1 MVTIDR
7 SKLNAEVRN
16 TPINPILEDFVL
28 KVSLAKPLCEFSFA
42 AERSVRTV
50 YDYTKD
56 PVEKSYELFKVE
68 VHQDGE
74 LLGGLFL
81 SERYVEGK
89 KEQVYGV
96 ESFRIQKERGQGDAT
111 ITKNIKVALR
121 NAKKA
126 FVSRADDELRQLIK
140 DNVTQSLG
148 QVWGQARNAV
158 TYSMDTSAEALYLAM
173 HAYSARKRGEPTCS
187 VPSMPTTVKRP
198 KEHDRECEEFVV
210 STFLKEQLDSKL
222 GYGVKVFANGSLA
235 VLNFSDMSITKYKA
249 FEALPDDIQN
259 RLAMFKVI
267 SANEPHSHLGC
278 KFTEEMFYIVAGDM
292 QLES

>member
-7 SKLNAEVRN
+7 SKLNVEVRN

-28 KVSLAKPLCEFSFA
+28 KVSLAKPLCEFSFG
-42 AERSVRTV
+42 ERSVRTV
-50 YDYTKD
+50 YNYHKE
-56 PVEKSYELFKVE
+56 PAEKTHELFKVD

-111 ITKNIKVALR
+111 LTKNIKVALR

-126 FVSRADDELRQLIK
+126 FVSRADDELRELIK
-140 DNVTQSLG
+140 NNVAENLH
-148 QVWGQARNAV
+148 QVWNQARNAV
-158 TYSMDTSAEALYLAM
+158 TYSMDMQAESLNLAM
-173 HAYSARKRGEPTCS
+173 LAYGARQKGNPTYTA
-187 VPSMPTTVKRP
+187 PSLPATIKRP
-198 KEHDRECEEFVV
+198 KEHDRECEHFVV
-210 STFLKEQLDSKL
+210 STFLKAHLDSNL
-222 GYGVKVFANGSLA
+222 GYGVKVFVNGSLA
-235 VLNFSDMSITKYKA
+235 VLNFADMSITRYKT
-249 FEALPDDIQN
+249 FVVLPEDIQSK
-259 RLAMFKVI
+259 LAMFKVI
-267 SANEPHSHLGC
+267 AACEPYAHLGC
-278 KFTEEMFYIVAGDM
+278 KFSDELFYIVAGDM

>member
-1 MVTIDR
+1 MVNIDR
-7 SKLNAEVRN
+7 SKLNVEVRN

-28 KVSLAKPLCEFSFA
+28 KVSLAKPLCEFSFC
-42 AERSVRTV
+42 ERSVRTV
-50 YDYTKD
+50 YNYHKE
-56 PVEKSYELFKVE
+56 PAEKTHELFKVE

-111 ITKNIKVALR
+111 LTKNIKVALR

-140 DNVTQSLG
+140 DNVTQNLG
-148 QVWGQARNAV
+148 QVWNQARNSV
-158 TYSMDTSAEALYLAM
+158 TYSMDTTAESLNLAM
-173 HAYSARKRGEPTCS
+173 HAYLARKRGESTCV
-187 VPSMPTTVKRP
+187 VPSMPATVKRP
-198 KEHDRECEEFVV
+198 KEHDRECEWFTV
-210 STFLKEQLDSKL
+210 STFLKEKLDSNM
-222 GYGVKVFANGSLA
+222 GYGVKVFVNGSLA
-235 VLNFSDMSITKYKA
+235 ALNFSDMSIIKYKT
-249 FEALPDDIQN
+249 FEVLPEDIQSK
-259 RLAMFKVI
+259 LAMFKVI
-267 SANEPHSHLGC
+267 AACEPYAHLGC
-278 KFTEEMFYIVAGDM
+278 KFSDELFYIVAGDM

>member
-16 TPINPILEDFVL
+16 LPINPILEDFVL
-28 KVSLAKPLCEFSFA
+28 KVSLAKPLCEFSFG
-42 AERSVRTV
+42 ERSVRTV
-50 YDYTKD
+50 YNYHKE
-56 PVEKSYELFKVE
+56 PAEKTSELFKVD

-81 SERYVEGK
+81 GERYVEGK

-111 ITKNIKVALR
+111 LTKNIKVALR

-140 DNVTQSLG
+140 DNVTQNLQ
-148 QVWGQARNAV
+148 QVWHQTRNAV
-158 TYSMDTSAEALYLAM
+158 TYSMDTSSESLNLAM
-173 HAYSARKRGEPTCS
+173 LAYLARKRGEPTCV
-187 VPSMPTTVKRP
+187 VPSMPTTVKRH
-198 KEHDRECEEFVV
+198 KEHDRDCEGLVV

-222 GYGVKVFANGSLA
+222 GYGVKVFVNGSLA
-235 VLNFSDMSITKYKA
+235 VLNFADMSITRYKT
-249 FEALPDDIQN
+249 FEALPEDIQSK
-259 RLAMFKVI
+259 LAMFKVI
-267 SANEPHSHLGC
+267 TANEPYAHLGC
-278 KFTEEMFYIVAGDM
+278 KFSDEMFYIVAGDM

>member
-1 MVTIDR
+1 MINIDR

-50 YDYTKD
+50 YNYTKE
-56 PVEKSYELFKVE
+56 PTEKTFELFKVE

-81 SERYVEGK
+81 GERYVEGK

-111 ITKNIKVALR
+111 LTKNIKVALR

-140 DNVTQSLG
+140 DNVSQSLG

-158 TYSMDTSAEALYLAM
+158 VYSMDLHNESLNLAM
-173 HAYSARKRGEPTCS
+173 HAYAARKRGESTCS
-187 VPSMPTTVKRP
+187 ISSTPTTVKRP

-210 STFLKEQLDSKL
+210 STFLKSQLDSTL
-222 GYGVKVFANGSLA
+222 GYGVKVFVNGSLA
-235 VLNFSDMSITKYKA
+235 VLNFSDMSITKYKT
-249 FEALPDDIQN
+249 FESLPEDIQSK
-259 RLAMFKVI
+259 LAMFKVI
-267 SANEPHSHLGC
+267 PANEPHAHLGC
-278 KFTEEMFYIVAGDM
+278 KFNEEMLYIVAGDM